1 MEGIKVT
8 YSSGYGDGS
17 GSGSGSGSGDGSG
30 YGYGS
35 GSGYGYGSG
44 NGYGSG
50 SGDGYGSGYGSGSG
64 DGYGSGDIV
73 RYADHIVTLIDATPT
88 IVYALHSNIARCAVI
103 NNDLTLTDCYVA
115 KVGKFYAHGKTAK
128 AALED
133 AKRKD
138 LQNRPLSERIADFVK
153 LYPTLD
159 CEVSG
164 QELYDWHHIL
174 TGSCRQGREL
184 FCAQH
189 NINIDTYRCTVADFI
204 NLTVNA
210 YGGEAIRGLEKK
222 YKKNN

>member
-1 MEGIKVT
+1 MAAIKAT
-8 YSSGYGDGS
+8 SGYGDGS
-17 GSGSGSGSGDGSG
+17 GSGYGSGSGSGDGDG

-35 GSGYGYGSG
+35 G
-44 NGYGSG
+44 
-50 SGDGYGSGYGSGSG
+50 DGYGDGSGY
-64 DGYGSGDIV
+64 GDIV
-73 RYADHIVTLIDATPT
+73 RYDRHKVTLIDKLPT
-88 IVYALHSNIARCAVI
+88 IVYAQHSNIARCAVI

-115 KVGKFYAHGKTAK
+115 KVGKFYAHGKTARE
-128 AALED
+128 ALTDVKSKE
-133 AKRKD
+133 
-138 LQNRPLSERIADFVK
+138 LENRPLSERIADFVK

-184 FCAQH
+184 FCEQH

-210 YGGEAIRGLEKK
+210 YGGEVIRELEKN
-222 YKKNN
+222 YKKND